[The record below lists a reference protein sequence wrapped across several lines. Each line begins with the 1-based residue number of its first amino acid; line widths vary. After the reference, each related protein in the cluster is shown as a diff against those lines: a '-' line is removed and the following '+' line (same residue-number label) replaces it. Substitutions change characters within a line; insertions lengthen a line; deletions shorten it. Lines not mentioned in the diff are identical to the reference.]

1 MKYTSLGEVEQVPLC
16 SIYSYVLANDWTV
29 NQIRPRLQKIGVC
42 RVLPKVQALVK
53 TTLCQR
59 RKMGQ
64 SFPQLI
70 SYCGSKSNYLLLYY
84 GSPFGDELGGFD
96 PSRHQRSI
104 PVRERE
110 LHVDIFCRM
119 TPGILFL
126 ILIQCEVANIDML
139 RTNYASDLDLKHRKR
154 CNLVT

>member
-1 MKYTSLGEVEQVPLC
+1 
-16 SIYSYVLANDWTV
+16 
-29 NQIRPRLQKIGVC
+29 
-42 RVLPKVQALVK
+42 
-53 TTLCQR
+53 
-59 RKMGQ
+59 MGQ

-119 TPGILFL
+119 TLGILFL

-139 RTNYASDLDLKHRKR
+139 RTNYASDLDLKHRKGAILSH
-154 CNLVT
+154 NLRE

>member
-1 MKYTSLGEVEQVPLC
+1 MKYTSLGKVEQVSLC
-16 SIYSYVLANDWTV
+16 SIYSYILANDWTV

-70 SYCGSKSNYLLLYY
+70 SKSNYLLLYY

-110 LHVDIFCRM
+110 LHVDFFCRM
-119 TPGILFL
+119 TPGILF
-126 ILIQCEVANIDML
+126 
-139 RTNYASDLDLKHRKR
+139 
-154 CNLVT
+154 